1 MKKIEILAPAGSLES
16 LKAAIHA
23 SCDAI
28 YIGGNKFGARAYA
41 DNLSLEDMLWAIDY
55 AHIHEKQIYLTVNT
69 LLKQD
74 EIEKELYDYIRPFYL
89 QGIDAVIVQDVG
101 ALYFIHK
108 HFPDLDIHASTQMSL
123 TMAEGGEALRNH
135 GITRMVNARELS
147 LEEIRVLRKNTDL
160 EIESFVHGALCYC
173 YSGQCL
179 MSSMFGG
186 RSGNRG
192 RCAQPCRMP
201 YNLKTDDN
209 NRFKKDEKYLLSP
222 KDISTIDIL
231 PDLIDA
237 GINSFKIEGR
247 MKRPEYA
254 AGVTYTY
261 RKYVDKY
268 LELGRERYES
278 YRADN
283 KDEFDQD
290 MMNLKDLYNRGGF
303 STGYY
308 TDRNG
313 SVMMSVKRPNHSGV
327 LVGEVKE
334 IKGST
339 ATIKLKED
347 IYPQDILEIRS
358 ETENIYEFT
367 VKNKEEKNK
376 NYTINFSKGLPV
388 KPNLEVYRTKSNTL
402 LDELYEKYLK
412 EQKKENIAGH
422 LYAKVNEPLVLEL
435 SCRDIGI
442 KVYGDIVQQAMNQP
456 MTKEKLLKQISKT
469 SESNYNFELLDVTI
483 DGDVFVPVIKLNEL
497 RRDGLI
503 QLEAAIADSFKRDGK
518 AILGKLNPMISSK
531 EDQETEVVENQET
544 DVTENQE
551 VDCKVYD
558 NISGDSME
566 NDRLGVHVLI
576 ETMDQL
582 NAAIKIKE
590 VNRIYIESDMVP
602 LKDLISITSLIKD
615 SGKQCYIKLP
625 NIMRN
630 STYKL
635 FLQYKTILV
644 DNTID
649 GYLLRNFEEYT
660 LLTKEFNVL
669 LQGKDI
675 ITDYNMYVMNKQAKE
690 FWNDLGISKF
700 TCPLELNG
708 RELRH
713 LQGIFNE
720 MIVYGKIPLMVSA
733 QCLVKNAVGGR
744 NTNFNKTSDTPCC
757 DIGLEKIELID
768 RYQKGFTVK
777 RHCRDCYNTIYNSD
791 NLSLLNDVKEVNDI
805 NVKNI
810 RLCFT
815 TEGYEECVNVIHAF
829 VDAYVYKKQ
838 VTYEIK
844 NITRGHFRRGIL

>member
-1 MKKIEILAPAGSLES
+1 MKKIEILAPAGSIES

-23 SCDAI
+23 SCDAV

-55 AHIHEKQIYLTVNT
+55 AHIHGKQIYLTVNT

-74 EIEKELYDYIRPFYL
+74 ELYNDLYDYIRPFYL

-123 TMAEGGEALRNH
+123 TMAEGGEVLKNY
-135 GITRMVNARELS
+135 GVTRMVNARELS
-147 LEEIRVLRKNTDL
+147 LEEIRTLRKNTDL

-201 YNLKTDDN
+201 YNLKADGKN
-209 NRFKKDEKYLLSP
+209 KFSKDEKYLLSP
-222 KDISTIDIL
+222 KDISTIEII

-237 GINSFKIEGR
+237 GIDSFKIEGR

-268 LELGRERYES
+268 LELGRERYEKFL
-278 YRADN
+278 ADN
-283 KDEFDQD
+283 KGELSKD

-303 STGYY
+303 SSGYY

-334 IKGST
+334 TKGNT
-339 ATIKLKED
+339 ATIKLMED
-347 IYPQDILEIRS
+347 LYPQDILEIRN

-376 NYTINFSKGLPV
+376 NYTINFTKGLSV
-388 KPNLEVYRTKSNTL
+388 KPKCMVYRTKNNAL
-402 LDELYEKYLK
+402 LDELYERYLK
-412 EQKKENIAGH
+412 DLRKENIAGH
-422 LYAKVNEPLVLEL
+422 LYARVNEPLILEL
-435 SCRDIGI
+435 SCRDITVT
-442 KVYGDIVQQAMNQP
+442 VYGDIVQEAMNQP

-469 SESNYNFELLDVTI
+469 SESNYSFDSLDVTI
-483 DGDVFVPVIKLNEL
+483 EGNVFVPVVKLNEL

-503 QLEAAIADSFKRDGK
+503 RLEEAIADSHKRDGK
-518 AILGKLNPMISSK
+518 AIINK
-531 EDQETEVVENQET
+531 EENKVSTEMNQDMTKKE
-544 DVTENQE
+544 
-551 VDCKVYD
+551 
-558 NISGDSME
+558 S
-566 NDRLGVHVLI
+566 NDLEKESIYGIHVLV
-576 ETMDQL
+576 ETMEQL
-582 NAAIKIKE
+582 NVAIKVNE
-590 VNRIYIESDMVP
+590 VKRIYIDSDIVP
-602 LKDLISITSLIKD
+602 LKDLISVTTRIKN
-615 SGKQCYIKLP
+615 SSKECYIKLP

-630 STYKL
+630 ATYRL
-635 FLQYKTILV
+635 FLQYKNILM

-660 LLTKEFNVL
+660 LLTKEFNAIL
-669 LQGKDI
+669 NGKDI
-675 ITDYNMYVMNKQAKE
+675 ITDYNMYVMNTGAKD
-690 FWNDLGISKF
+690 FWNSLNITKF
-700 TCPLELNG
+700 TAPLELNSK
-708 RELRH
+708 ELAK
-713 LQGIFNE
+713 LKGTFNE

-733 QCLVKNAVGGR
+733 QCLVKNAAGGK
-744 NTNFNKTSDTPCC
+744 NVNFNKTSDTPCC

-768 RYQKGFTVK
+768 RYQKGFIVK

-791 NLSLLNDVKEVNDI
+791 SLSLLNDVKEVNEI
-805 NVKNI
+805 NVRNI
-810 RLCFT
+810 RLWFT
-815 TEGYEECVNVIHAF
+815 TEDSTECQSVIKAF
-829 VDAYVYKKQ
+829 VDAYVYKKP
-838 VTYEIK
+838 VNYEIK
-844 NITRGHFRRGIL
+844 NITRGHFKRGIL